1 MGKLL
6 GRGDPER
13 THLQP
18 QQMRV
23 RRKHSCCLYCIPRGT
38 RPTPCRASRRG
49 SQEGPRVP
57 GTAIPW
63 EPTKEAPELET
74 QDQS

>member
-18 QQMRV
+18 QQKRV

-38 RPTPCRASRRG
+38 GWLQTHAMQG
-49 SQEGPRVP
+49 LQEGLREGPSNSL
-57 GTAIPW
+57 GAHI
-63 EPTKEAPELET
+63 
-74 QDQS
+74 